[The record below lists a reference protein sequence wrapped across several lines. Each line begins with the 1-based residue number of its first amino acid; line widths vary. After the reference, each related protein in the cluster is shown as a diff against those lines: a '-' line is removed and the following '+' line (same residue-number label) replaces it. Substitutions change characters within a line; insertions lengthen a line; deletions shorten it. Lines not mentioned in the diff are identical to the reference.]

1 MTRFAF
7 QWGMRAFAA
16 LFAIAVLSFAAPV
29 RAQAP
34 AQFATVDFRRCAN
47 ESKFKAELDAK
58 FAALRKPL
66 EDIFQK
72 LKAANAFFL
81 SAAEIKELA
90 GLYEKAQPND
100 TEKKRIETLQQI
112 ADQRAGAARRLENT
126 ANPTDD
132 QKKELERL
140 AQTQQ
145 DGAAALQTV
154 GNEYQQ
160 RVEKQGGDFEEQ
172 LSAKVKQA
180 VAQVAKEK
188 NFVLVFDAA
197 EVVYASTDITA
208 DVLKILQ
215 K

>member
-1 MTRFAF
+1 
-7 QWGMRAFAA
+7 MRRGVGRSR
-16 LFAIAVLSFAAPV
+16 LRESGQTDREPV
-29 RAQAP
+29 DGP
-34 AQFATVDFRRCAN
+34 VDDRRHDLQVDRRVGLLRVGVG
-47 ESKFKAELDAK
+47 AEQLH
-58 FAALRKPL
+58 
-66 EDIFQK
+66 
-72 LKAANAFFL
+72 
-81 SAAEIKELA
+81 
-90 GLYEKAQPND
+90 
-100 TEKKRIETLQQI
+100 ETLQQI

-197 EVVYASTDITA
+197 VVVYASTDITA

>member
-1 MTRFAF
+1 MTRSAF
-7 QWGMRAFAA
+7 QWGMRSFAA
-16 LFAIAVLSFAAPV
+16 LLAIVAFAFATPAHAQANFAI
-29 RAQAP
+29 
-34 AQFATVDFRRCAN
+34 VDFRRCAN

-58 FAALRKPL
+58 FATLRKQL
-66 EDIFQK
+66 EEIFQK
-72 LKAANAFFL
+72 MKAANAFFL
-81 SAAEIKELA
+81 SPAEIKELA
-90 GLYEKAQPND
+90 ALYEKAQPND

-126 ANPTDD
+126 ANPTDE

-140 AQTQQ
+140 AQSQQ
-145 DGAAALQTV
+145 DGAAALQAV

-172 LSAKVKQA
+172 LSAKVKEA
-180 VAQVAKEK
+180 VAEVAKQK
-188 NFVLVFDAA
+188 SLTLVFDAA
-197 EVVYASTDITA
+197 VVVYAAADITP